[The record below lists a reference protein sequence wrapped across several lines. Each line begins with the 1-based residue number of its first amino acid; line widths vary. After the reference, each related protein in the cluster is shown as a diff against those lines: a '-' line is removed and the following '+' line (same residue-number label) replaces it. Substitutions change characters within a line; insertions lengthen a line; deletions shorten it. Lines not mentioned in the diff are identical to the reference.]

1 VKKVVIMKAS
11 QSKRFRGS
19 IAARLTA
26 AIALPI
32 ALLATVSGAATA
44 PPVNPVQL
52 SAPSGLPDT
61 ALPFTGVSAARF
73 TATSN
78 FSKLTTAP
86 DAGVAGTPFKVSAT
100 GLTPSTTYQLVW
112 GTNTAT
118 WSVDAEPYT
127 VNYLGAIYSPI
138 SATSLLNSSNS
149 VYVNL
154 ATVTTDASGNFSY
167 QTKAPTDFGDNHDIW
182 AVNAGVGV
190 ANGSFDQLRTVTIS
204 PTSGPIGTP
213 ITVTYTSMDANAYGG
228 GGSITYDNKY
238 VGEIMGNWTRGT
250 ASVSIRASGA
260 VGNHSIQVGDAI
272 SFQYLNPIQS
282 PITDDNGAVR
292 TFRVTPGNKLPK
304 SSITWPSDVTANV
317 APTQLTT
324 MYNAALGVKTNQ
336 PTALDPLSSAVATL
350 SPTSGPVGTKTTLNV
365 TGLPTTATGAVEV
378 DLVSVTGSRVNC
390 TGTCWGYTYTSLGSG
405 VVANGTLNQSVTIPN
420 KPGVETLGGWHAI
433 VVIKGAMGTDGAGNR
448 IPGVGSLVESQVPF
462 YVKESIMPF
471 YNKAGKLM
479 SMGVGTADD
488 SVAKANEVGGQ
499 VGTGTYTFKEGQEF
513 TISILGVGWTQLD
526 NTLAVDYDNSY
537 IGYGCGFHSN
547 GYMAVHLTATGG
559 PGIHLIDLY
568 PLLYS
573 VSPNEGT
580 YYGMVPLLSANHDDP
595 ALALGYQ
602 VPVIHLAIRIVK

>member
-1 VKKVVIMKAS
+1 MKAS
-11 QSKRFRGS
+11 QQKKSRGS
-19 IAARLTA
+19 IALRLAA
-26 AIALPI
+26 AIAMPI
-32 ALLATVSGAATA
+32 ALMASVSGAATA
-44 PPVNPVQL
+44 PPVNPLQL
-52 SAPSGLPDT
+52 SAPTGLPDT
-61 ALPFTGVSAARF
+61 AMPFTAVTATTF
-73 TATSN
+73 TASAN
-78 FSKLTTAP
+78 FSKLTTSP
-86 DAGVAGTPFKVSAT
+86 DAGVTGTPFTVSGT
-100 GLTPSTTYQLVW
+100 GLTPNTTYQLVW

-127 VNYLGAIYSPI
+127 VNYLGSIYSAT
-138 SATSLLNSSNS
+138 SASSLLNSSNS
-149 VYVNL
+149 MYVNL
-154 ATVTTDASGNFSY
+154 ASVLTDGTGGFSY
-167 QTKAPTDFGDNHDIW
+167 KATAPTDFGGNHDIW
-182 AVNAGVGV
+182 AVTGGVGT
-190 ANGSFDQLRTVTIS
+190 ANGSFDLLRTVTIS
-204 PTSGPIGTP
+204 PKSGPVGTP

-228 GGSITYDNKY
+228 GGSVTWDNHY

-250 ASVSIRASGA
+250 ASVVIRAAGA
-260 VGNHSIQVGDAI
+260 VGRHSIQVGDAI

-292 TFRVTPGNKLPK
+292 TFTVTKGDKLPMPY
-304 SSITWPSDVTANV
+304 ITWPTNVAANV

-336 PTALDPLSSAVATL
+336 PVALDPASTALSTL

-365 TGLPTTATGAVEV
+365 TGLPSTAEGAVEV

-405 VVANGTLNQSVTIPN
+405 VVTNGSLNQSVTIPN
-420 KPGVETLGGWHAI
+420 HPGVNTLGGWHAI

-448 IPGVGSLVESQVPF
+448 VPGVGALVESQVPF

-471 YNKAGKLM
+471 YDKGGKLL
-479 SMGVGTADD
+479 SMGVATADD

-595 ALALGYQ
+595 GLALGYQ

>member
-1 VKKVVIMKAS
+1 MKAS

-19 IAARLTA
+19 IAAKLA
-26 AIALPI
+26 VAIALPLT
-32 ALLATVSGAATA
+32 LLATVSGAATA
-44 PPVNPVQL
+44 PPVNPIQL
-52 SAPSGLPDT
+52 AAPSGLPDT
-61 ALPFTGVSAARF
+61 ALPFTGMTATTF
-73 TATSN
+73 TASPN
-78 FSKLTTAP
+78 YSKLTTGP
-86 DAGVAGTPFKVSAT
+86 DAGVAGTPFKVSGT
-100 GLTPSTTYQLVW
+100 GLTPSTTFQLVW

-127 VNYLGAIYSPI
+127 VNYLGAIYSPT
-138 SATSLLNSSNS
+138 SASSLLNSSNS
-149 VYVNL
+149 IYVNL
-154 ATVTTDASGNFSY
+154 ASVTTDASGNFSF
-167 QTKAPTDFGDNHDIW
+167 QTKAPTDFGGDHDIW
-182 AVNAGVGV
+182 AVAGGVGV

-204 PTSGPIGTP
+204 PKSGPVGTP

-260 VGNHSIQVGDAI
+260 VGEHSIQVGDAI

-292 TFRVTPGNKLPK
+292 TFRVTPGSKLPK
-304 SSITWPSDVTANV
+304 SSITWPTGVTANV

-336 PTALDPLSSAVATL
+336 PTALDPLSSAVAAL
-350 SPTSGPVGTKTTLNV
+350 SPTSGPVGTKSTLNV

-405 VVANGTLNQSVTIPN
+405 VVANGALHQSVTIPN

-448 IPGVGSLVESQVPF
+448 VPGVGALVESQVPF

-488 SVAKANEVGGQ
+488 SVAKANEVGAQ

-559 PGIHLIDLY
+559 PGIHIIDLY